1 MPTDT
6 ERINWLNKQQGY
18 ALVSDDNKHW
28 ALVVEGEQNIPA
40 TSPGNLLTTFF
51 IETKDWSKTVRQ
63 AIDREMKRR

>member
-18 ALVSDDNKHW
+18 ALVSDDDKHW
-28 ALVVEGEQNIPA
+28 ALVVNGEQSIPA

-51 IETKDWSKTVRQ
+51 IETKD
-63 AIDREMKRR
+63 